1 MHSSIYPS
9 YVLIT
14 PARNEEAFLEKT
26 IQSVISQSILP
37 AKWIIVSDG
46 STDNTDSIA
55 MKYSEEYGW
64 MDFKRMPEHNDR
76 HFAAKAH
83 CFNTGYQSI
92 KTIAFEIIGNLD
104 ADLSFEPD
112 YFEYLLSKFAAYPG
126 LGVAGTPFVQDM
138 DVRYDY
144 RFTNIEHVSGACQLF
159 RRDCFESIGGYTP
172 IKSGGIDWVAVTTA
186 RMRGWETKTFTGKT
200 IYHHRKMGTGK
211 GNTISAAYRLGRQ
224 DYDLGNHPLW
234 ELLRAVYQMR
244 FKPYVLGGSALFAGF
259 FLASIRRAKRPISHE
274 LQSFSRKEQKERL
287 ISKILPS
294 KKRISKLEKRKEND
308 INFGKMKK

>member
-1 MHSSIYPS
+1 MHSPTYPS

-14 PARNEEAFLEKT
+14 PARNEEAFFEKT
-26 IQSVISQSILP
+26 IRSVLSQSVLP
-37 AKWIIVSDG
+37 MKWIIVSDG

-55 MKYSEEYGW
+55 KKYSSEHGW
-64 MDFKRMPEHNDR
+64 MDFKQMPEHDNR
-76 HFAAKAH
+76 HFAAKVH
-83 CFNTGYQSI
+83 CFNAGYQSI
-92 KTIAFEIIGNLD
+92 KTLAFDIIGNLD

-112 YFEYLLSKFAAYPG
+112 YFEYLLSKFAAYPD
-126 LGVAGTPFVQDM
+126 LGVAGTPFVEDL

-172 IKSGGIDWVAVTTA
+172 IESGGIDWVAVTTA
-186 RMRGWETKTFTGKT
+186 RMRGWKTRTFTGKT

-224 DYDLGNHPLW
+224 DYYLGNHPVW
-234 ELLRAVYQMR
+234 ELLRTFYQMR

-259 FLASIRRAKRPISHE
+259 ILASLRRTKRPISHE
-274 LQSFSRKEQKERL
+274 LLSFNRKEQRERL
-287 ISKILPS
+287 LSGVLPF
-294 KKRISKLEKRKEND
+294 KKRISKLEKKMEHD
-308 INFGKMKK
+308 ISFGKTK